1 MKLSKLL
8 SLSILAILPLVGCN
22 KSGGGSPTGGN
33 GGSNAPTYNLV
44 TDISQISTG
53 YYAILRTADG
63 SSFISGSN
71 GNKDATVATSQSGA
85 KEYAI
90 TVSGSTFTLKD
101 EETNSYI
108 AAPSANEFKY
118 GDAGAFSVNE
128 EGHLICNDRYLCI
141 NTNYYRFYSTSQ
153 TSYTPFFMYACSQKG
168 GQGGGSQGGG
178 SQGEGSAINTPIAL
192 IEYMAK
198 LFTGK
203 SSVALN
209 TDYYQYTDG
218 SYYVYDEVT
227 VEISEATYTS
237 TVETYVD
244 LIPEDYLAYV
254 DDSNNYV
261 VVDTE
266 YGYAYADFASDD
278 ADQPNVI
285 AEIWVQANEASNGF
299 EVYICSYTYAQWQAT
314 LDAA

>member
-22 KSGGGSPTGGN
+22 KSSGGSSTGGN

-63 SSFISGSN
+63 STFVSGFS

-101 EETNSYI
+101 EEANSFI
-108 AAPSANEFKY
+108 AAPTGNEFKY
-118 GDAGAFSVNE
+118 GDAGAFSVNA

-141 NTNYYRFYSTSQ
+141 NQSFYRFYSTSQ
-153 TSYTPFFMYACSQKG
+153 TSYTPFLVYACSQKG

-178 SQGEGSAINTPIAL
+178 SQGEGSAINTQIGL
-192 IEYMAK
+192 IEYIAK
-198 LFTGK
+198 AFTGK

-209 TDYYQYTDG
+209 TDYYQDTDG

-227 VEISEATYTS
+227 VEISEATYKS

-244 LIPEDYLAYV
+244 LIPEDYLAYA
-254 DDSNNYV
+254 DASNEYV
-261 VVDTE
+261 VVDATK
-266 YGYAYADFASDD
+266 GYAYADFASED

-285 AEIWVQANEASNGF
+285 AEIWVQANDE
-299 EVYICSYTYAQWQAT
+299 
-314 LDAA
+314 